1 MEEGHGA
8 LSDVKPSPSKASR
21 EPGRCA
27 VCRHAVVTAV
37 ATLVACLGGVQY
49 GRAGYGTAETEL
61 VITKFKTRG
70 TDDKGAIKWELE
82 GAEATVRGGKA
93 QIRHVK
99 VTFSPTEREKQTQMT
114 SPHCAF
120 DRETRIV
127 SSDAP
132 LHVQSAGFVL
142 DGIGYDILTDRQ
154 KLFIRNK
161 VRMIIRTPE
170 KTLQQISELA
180 PARTTGKQSPRPDEK
195 DDQP

>member
-1 MEEGHGA
+1 M
-8 LSDVKPSPSKASR
+8 
-21 EPGRCA
+21 
-27 VCRHAVVTAV
+27 
-37 ATLVACLGGVQY
+37 
-49 GRAGYGTAETEL
+49 

-70 TDDKGAIKWELE
+70 ADDKGAINWELE
-82 GAEATVRGGKA
+82 GAEATVFGGKTR
-93 QIRHVK
+93 IRHVK

-120 DRETRIV
+120 DRKTRIV

-142 DGIGYDILTDRQ
+142 DGIGYDILTDHQ
-154 KLFIRNK
+154 KLFIRKK
-161 VRMIIRTPE
+161 VRMNIRTPARA
-170 KTLQQISELA
+170 LHRISEWA